1 MVHGPAKQNGFPQS
15 AGHGWNRD
23 DRAGVLKRRAH
34 IGKTAIGSGRLQ
46 RCRIGKT
53 QLRLETLCKALPP

>member
-1 MVHGPAKQNGFPQS
+1 MVHGPAKQNRFPQS

-34 IGKTAIGSGRLQ
+34 IGKTAIGFGAAP
-46 RCRIGKT
+46 
-53 QLRLETLCKALPP
+53 ALPDRQDTIAA